1 MSTNTENVED
11 LVSKEYEHG
20 FVTDIE
26 SDTVLPGLN
35 EETIAFISKKK
46 EEPEWLLEW
55 RLKAYRHWLT
65 MEDPTWAH
73 LDIEHIDYQAISY

>member
-1 MSTNTENVED
+1 MMSTNSEKMED

-20 FVTDIE
+20 FFTDID
-26 SDTVLPGLN
+26 SDTVAPGLN
-35 EETIAFISKKK
+35 EDVITFISQKK

-65 MEDPTWAH
+65 MDDPTWAH
-73 LDIEHIDYQAISY
+73 LDIEPIDYQAI